1 MPLIEPLL
9 LLLLVQLLL
18 QLLYCC
24 FTDALRMLCL
34 RQLFS
39 TQHFANIAWAYV
51 FLKVS
56 KAAVKAAVKQQ

>member
-1 MPLIEPLL
+1 VIEPALL
-9 LLLLVQLLL
+9 
-18 QLLYCC
+18 LLYCC
-24 FTDALRMLCL
+24 FTDALWMLGL

-56 KAAVKAAVKQQ
+56 KAAVKQQ

>member
-1 MPLIEPLL
+1 MPRNSACFTAALL
-9 LLLLVQLLL
+9 
-18 QLLYCC
+18 LLYCC

-56 KAAVKAAVKQQ
+56 KPVVKQQ